1 MIFQPPGWTRDRVAS
16 SMRAISSRPSKVL
29 MFQVNTMRSRQKE
42 SSVNS
47 AAARAGSFAVSASP
61 NCPSQVVTAAVAA
74 SG

>member
-1 MIFQPPGWTRDRVAS
+1 MRV
-16 SMRAISSRPSKVL
+16 ISSRPSKVL
-29 MFQVNTMRSRQKE
+29 MFQVNAIRSRQKE